1 MDTILVVDDHP
12 INRLLIQSM
21 LSKDGWNVVEAD
33 SAAAAMALLH
43 EGLRPTVIFMDI
55 RMPTGSGFD
64 ATQQIRRWESANG
77 VQPIPII
84 ALTEDTQEETQ
95 IRALEV
101 GMNGYVSKPVTLA
114 QLQSA
119 LAAALLQ

>member
-55 RMPTGSGFD
+55 RMPTGNGFD
-64 ATQQIRRWESANG
+64 ATQQIRSWESANG

-84 ALTEDTQEETQ
+84 ALTADTQEETQ